1 MVGGVV
7 VCFCVFV
14 CCFPCP
20 VTVMLL
26 LVQSVTLVVC
36 SGDWLGFCVVDA
48 VSVALHHELVSLRL
62 LAAVSSHVPPA
73 TTRLAVCAC
82 ARALNSAVVV
92 VSAVGVST
100 NMSLVIPLA
109 DNKSF
114 TIPLADLPESCHE
127 IITLLVDEQCPL
139 SVYLT
144 AIVCAVSFFFYD
156 TFVSTLLCMWVCIVR
171 VCASLCVCVCVLCL
185 FLCSC
190 VRVCVCA
197 CVWVCVCIHC

>member
-1 MVGGVV
+1 MVIGG
-7 VCFCVFV
+7 
-14 CCFPCP
+14 
-20 VTVMLL
+20 
-26 LVQSVTLVVC
+26 
-36 SGDWLGFCVVDA
+36 GICVVDA
-48 VSVALHHELVSLRL
+48 VSVAFLHERVDSLVSLRL
-62 LAAVSSHVPPA
+62 LAAVSSPVPPA

-144 AIVCAVSFFFYD
+144 AIVCAVAFFFYD

-190 VRVCVCA
+190 VRVCVC
-197 CVWVCVCIHC
+197 VGVCVYTLLVFEGTSLTLCPPFLCRNATNSAQEIIRTM